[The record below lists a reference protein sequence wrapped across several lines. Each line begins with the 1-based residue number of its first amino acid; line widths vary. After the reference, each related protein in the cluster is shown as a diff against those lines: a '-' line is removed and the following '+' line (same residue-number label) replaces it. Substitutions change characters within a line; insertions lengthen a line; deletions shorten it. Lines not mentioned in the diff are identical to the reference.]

1 MQSIA
6 TALVLAGKINDQQA
20 QELLA
25 SEATNFNSGQVFVDS
40 GLITSAD
47 LAQAIAVV
55 TDTEYVDLYDTN
67 IELSATQAVTASLC
81 RRLKVLP
88 IRRDPTRLLLAM
100 LDPTDVLAIDEVS
113 AMTGDFVVPV
123 VVSKDALI
131 SFQNR
136 YLRSDDELAY
146 LSSTLNSVATK
157 INDRE
162 LEDVTADDADAPI
175 IRFVNL
181 MISQAIQDRASDIH
195 VEPGEKQLKIRFRI
209 DGLLHEMQ
217 TAEAAIQDNVIS
229 RLKIMAN
236 MDIAEKRKPQD
247 GRISFD
253 HENRNVNLRVATLP
267 TVWGEK
273 IVMRILD
280 SAESMLTIRE
290 LALSPSNFKRFTE
303 ALHKPYGM
311 ILVTGPTG
319 SGKSTTL
326 YATLNEIAKP
336 HLNII
341 TVEDPVEYRLDK
353 ISQIQVNQRAGVTF
367 STALSAILRSDPDV
381 ILVGEIRDLE
391 TAQIAVES
399 ALTGHL
405 LLSTLH
411 TNDAPSAITRL
422 IDLGVEPFLVG
433 SALEAVVAQRL
444 ARALC
449 NRCKEPF
456 TATDEIIAQ
465 LGIEDAYEAEIF
477 KPRGC
482 AQCSETGYFGRVA
495 IHEVMPITE
504 EIENASIKQLPA
516 SIIREIAVSEG
527 MTGLRE
533 DGWRKIRQG
542 RTSIEEVLRV
552 TA

>member
-6 TALVLAGKINDQQA
+6 TALVLAGKISDQQA
-20 QELLA
+20 QEMLDA
-25 SEATNFNSGQVFVDS
+25 EATNFDSGQVFVDK
-40 GLITSAD
+40 GLISSTD

-55 TDTEYVDLYDTN
+55 TDTEFIDLYDIT
-67 IELSATQAVTASLC
+67 IEIAATQAVTASLC
-81 RRLKVLP
+81 RRLNVLP
-88 IRRDPTRLLLAM
+88 IKRDTTRLLLAM

-123 VVSKDALI
+123 VVSRDALI

-136 YLRSDDELAY
+136 YLRSDDELAN
-146 LSSTLNSVATK
+146 LSSTLSSVATK

-162 LEDVTADDADAPI
+162 FEDITADDADAPI
-175 IRFVNL
+175 IKFVNL

-217 TAEAAIQDNVIS
+217 TAESAIQDNVIS

-247 GRISFD
+247 GRISFN
-253 HENRNVNLRVATLP
+253 HTNRNVNLRVATLP

-273 IVMRILD
+273 VVMRILD
-280 SAESMLTIRE
+280 SSESTLSIRE
-290 LALSPSNFKRFTE
+290 LALSPSNFKRFSE

-444 ARALC
+444 SRALC

-456 TATDEIIAQ
+456 TATDEIISK

-504 EIENASIKQLPA
+504 AIENAAIKQLPA
-516 SIIREIAVSEG
+516 STIRDIAISEG